1 MSKPRR
7 PKRPVDGILLLDKPQ
22 GITSNGAMMQVR
34 YLFAAD
40 KAGHTGSLD
49 PLATG
54 MLPICFGNA
63 TKLSGQLLAS
73 DKTYRATIALGSRT
87 DSGDAD
93 GAVIETAP
101 IPTHDEAQVRSL
113 LAESIGPQQQIP
125 PMVSALKQDGKR
137 LYALAREGIEVE
149 RAPRDIIIHDLQLVS
164 WTPAEWV
171 IDVHCSKGTYIRV
184 LAEDLA
190 RCLGALAHLSAL
202 RRQWVAPFSGSLWT
216 LDALENIA
224 KAGGHEALDACL
236 LPLNAALVE
245 WPKMT
250 VTAPQAGQLRAGQP
264 IGAVEGAAAQSG
276 EVVVINA
283 EGQVLCLAIWRD
295 DGRLWPKRWLARD
308 ESPQN

>member
-22 GITSNGAMMQVR
+22 GITSNAAMMQVR
-34 YLFAAD
+34 HLYAAD

-49 PLATG
+49 PMATG

-73 DKTYRATIALGSRT
+73 DKTYRATISLGSRT

-101 IPTHDEAQVRSL
+101 VPAHDEAQLQSL
-113 LAESIGPQQQIP
+113 LAAAIGPQQQVP

-149 RAPRDIIIHDLQLVS
+149 RAPREIVIHDLQLVA
-164 WTPAEWV
+164 WTHSEWV

-190 RCLGALAHLSAL
+190 RQLGALAHLSGL
-202 RRQWVAPFSGSLWT
+202 RRHWVAPFSGPLWT
-216 LDALENIA
+216 LEALEDIA
-224 KAGGHEALDACL
+224 KACGHQALDACL
-236 LPLNAALVE
+236 LPLNAALPD
-245 WPKMT
+245 WPMVA
-250 VTAPQAGQLRAGQP
+250 VTDDQAGQLRAGQP
-264 IGAVEGAAAQSG
+264 IVGVEGAGQQSG
-276 EVVVINA
+276 EVAVVNRQ
-283 EGQVLCLAIWRD
+283 GQVQCLAVWRNE
-295 DGRLWPKRWLARD
+295 GRLWPKRWLARD
-308 ESPQN
+308 ESSPR